1 MKRYNPAFHGIFGKM
16 LEKNGKMVYNIISYQ
31 CMIESIGNRLMIR
44 IRRKRHKKSGENT

>member
-31 CMIESIGNRLMIR
+31 WM
-44 IRRKRHKKSGENT
+44 T